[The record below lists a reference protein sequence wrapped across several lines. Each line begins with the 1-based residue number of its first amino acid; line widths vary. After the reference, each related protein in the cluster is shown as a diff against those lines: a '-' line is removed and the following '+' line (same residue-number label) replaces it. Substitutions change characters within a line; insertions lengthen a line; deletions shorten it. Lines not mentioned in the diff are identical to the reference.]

1 MVSHTDWCFTENRT
15 GNFGMLSNPLIS
27 KVIPIIL
34 RRAKQ
39 PFGQIEMTLRNFEAE
54 RGIATQ
60 RKRITTQV
68 QKKNKKLKRP
78 ERKYIIL
85 HLTSVGYFP
94 TVVQTKLQLML

>member
-1 MVSHTDWCFTENRT
+1 MVSHTDWCLTENRT
-15 GNFGMLSNPLIS
+15 GNFGMFSNPLIS

-54 RGIATQ
+54 RKIVTQ
-60 RKRITTQV
+60 RKRITAAV

-78 ERKYIIL
+78 ERKYFIL
-85 HLTSVGYFP
+85 YQTSVWSSP
-94 TVVQTKLQLML
+94 TVAQTRL

>member
-1 MVSHTDWCFTENRT
+1 MVSHTDWCFTENST
-15 GNFGMLSNPLIS
+15 GNLGIFSNPLIS

-54 RGIATQ
+54 RKIVTQ
-60 RKRITTQV
+60 RKRITATV

-78 ERKYIIL
+78 ERKYFIL
-85 HLTSVGYFP
+85 HQTSVGYFP
-94 TVVQTKLQLML
+94 TVVQTKLPLML